1 MGLLLIFLFGAMAIS
16 FLCSLLES
24 TLLSTPIS
32 YLSMKEEEG
41 DRNAILFSKLKANT
55 VGAAGVGQQAAELFG
70 SQWFGLVSAL
80 MTILILVFSEIIP
93 KTIGSYHW
101 KSLTWLS
108 RIMKGLMVILYP
120 IVWLVEKLRKRIAGD
135 EPDTGISREEVS
147 AMANM
152 GEEEGVIDN
161 SENKVIQNIMKLDDI
176 KAYDVMTPRVVAAIA
191 PENMTLKQFYKQEE
205 LSHNSRIPVY
215 ADSPEFITGYILRYD
230 VLENLAEDKFD
241 TRLRSIK
248 RKIAAFHEETSV
260 SDIWESLLK
269 SKDQIALIIDDYGC
283 FQGIITLEDIIETI
297 LGMEIIDENDTIT
310 DMQQYAKERWLKRKN
325 QYVTPGTYHETDRR
339 HRSRCRRLFLHRRTQ
354 AAAAGF
360 PCRCLRGWS
369 QTPRQGRHHRR
380 RTLQPHEL
388 FRRYPEPRRGLSA
401 GRPADEA
408 APEAVLPG
416 RYLALVR
423 VRRRSARPSG
433 RPLRLP
439 AIPGRHGYR
448 PSPSPSHGGC
458 ESDAAYADTYRH
470 ARLDRASPC

>member
-1 MGLLLIFLFGAMAIS
+1 MTLLLIFLLGAMAVS

-24 TLLSTPIS
+24 VLMSTPIS
-32 YLSMKEEEG
+32 YISMKEDEG
-41 DRNAILFSKLKANT
+41 DRDAIRFAKLKDNPDRPLTAILALNTIANT
-55 VGAAGVGQQAAELFG
+55 IGAAGVGQQATLVFG

-80 MTILILVFSEIIP
+80 MTLLILIFSEIVP

-101 KSLTWLS
+101 KNLLWLS
-108 RIMKGLMVILYP
+108 RIMNALVFILYP
-120 IVWLVEKLRKRIAGD
+120 LVWLVEKIRRPLAGD

-147 AMANM
+147 AMANI

-161 SENKVIQNIMKLDDI
+161 SENKVIQNIIKLDDI

-191 PENMTLKQFYKQEE
+191 PESMTLKQFYKQEE

-215 ADSPEFITGYILRYD
+215 ADSPEFITGYIMRYD

-269 SKDQIALIIDDYGC
+269 TKDQIALIIDDYGC

-325 QYVTPGTYHETDRR
+325 QYK
-339 HRSRCRRLFLHRRTQ
+339 Q
-354 AAAAGF
+354 I
-360 PCRCLRGWS
+360 
-369 QTPRQGRHHRR
+369 
-380 RTLQPHEL
+380 
-388 FRRYPEPRRGLSA
+388 
-401 GRPADEA
+401 
-408 APEAVLPG
+408 VLP
-416 RYLALVR
+416 
-423 VRRRSARPSG
+423 
-433 RPLRLP
+433 
-439 AIPGRHGYR
+439 
-448 PSPSPSHGGC
+448 
-458 ESDAAYADTYRH
+458 EEEDE
-470 ARLDRASPC
+470 

>member
-41 DRNAILFSKLKANT
+41 DRNAILFSKLKDNPDRPLTAILSLNTIANT

-70 SQWFGLVSAL
+70 SQWFGLVSAI

-101 KSLTWLS
+101 KSLIWLS

-120 IVWLVEKLRKRIAGD
+120 VVWLVEKLRMRIAGD

-176 KAYDVMTPRVVAAIA
+176 KAYDVMTPRVV
-191 PENMTLKQFYKQEE
+191 
-205 LSHNSRIPVY
+205 
-215 ADSPEFITGYILRYD
+215 RYD

-260 SDIWESLLK
+260 SDIWEALLK

-325 QYVTPGTYHETDRR
+325 QYK
-339 HRSRCRRLFLHRRTQ
+339 Q
-354 AAAAGF
+354 I
-360 PCRCLRGWS
+360 
-369 QTPRQGRHHRR
+369 
-380 RTLQPHEL
+380 
-388 FRRYPEPRRGLSA
+388 
-401 GRPADEA
+401 
-408 APEAVLPG
+408 VLPD
-416 RYLALVR
+416 
-423 VRRRSARPSG
+423 
-433 RPLRLP
+433 
-439 AIPGRHGYR
+439 
-448 PSPSPSHGGC
+448 
-458 ESDAAYADTYRH
+458 EDADA
-470 ARLDRASPC
+470 